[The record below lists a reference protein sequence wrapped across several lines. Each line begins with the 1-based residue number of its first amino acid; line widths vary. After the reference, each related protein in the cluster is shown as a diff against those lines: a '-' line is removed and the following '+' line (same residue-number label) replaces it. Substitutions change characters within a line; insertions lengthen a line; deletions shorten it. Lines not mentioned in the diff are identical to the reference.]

1 MLYTHPRKKQVF
13 IFLFFISTILTPLL
27 GQSHDSTLENDSSQ
41 SISTHNNTSSDLP
54 LKKRYSKF
62 TKDVNHKLNLVF
74 RKKNHL
80 KLQVIHTLNYKV
92 SEKSEKILDR
102 HHRYLSKVLASY
114 IYTKLD
120 KNKNTRS
127 ANQHLSK
134 NWEQKLHYRYCFLHI
149 LNLTE

>member
-41 SISTHNNTSSDLP
+41 SISTHNNTSSELP
-54 LKKRYSKF
+54 LKKRHSKF

-74 RKKNHL
+74 RKKKHL

-120 KNKNTRS
+120 KKNKFGF
-127 ANQHLSK
+127 APQHFSK
-134 NWEQKLHYRYCFLHI
+134 NSEEKSHFIYS
-149 LNLTE
+149 